1 MVMNA
6 NGKEKRK
13 GYDMK
18 KPANRLVFLF
28 SEQFQLNTGCFRL
41 GRFLSVEKLNIPELF
56 VSYS

>member
-28 SEQFQLNTGCFRL
+28 SEQFQLDAFFWKTF
-41 GRFLSVEKLNIPELF
+41 
-56 VSYS
+56 